1 MSKRPFFPQ
10 QGGDRKKAKLDVTIS
25 DHNFPLSQNG
35 PNKEHE
41 QDNWGDDNDDE
52 ILLLA
57 SQACEDAYNDMSSL
71 PDYSMCMQPVSTS
84 TQMFDPGPSTSKST
98 FSFKKPS
105 GIPPSAIS
113 SNFKDKC
120 NRISSPLPGMSSK
133 VPPKRTDHVNLSDDF
148 VFNDKIF
155 KGTDSDIVYKQLLQL
170 QEENAKL
177 KSENGK
183 LLEKCVTKEG
193 EASILRTQLK
203 SSQIAVDN
211 ARMEKIKAQEKVQME
226 WTEKLNAT
234 NSQIHELRTQ
244 LDFKNLEIIS
254 IKERCKML
262 ESNKVKLTQVTVPS
276 NDISSSQRM
285 NSSFSTNNASL
296 RKPKLSSSSAQTEDK
311 AHFLKLNKT
320 CRTEPSNLP
329 PILPSFPTTDQHSL
343 LEYHEKRQNHAHSAQ
358 HKCRVY
364 STFHTIPSASPSGSR
379 EVKTTVS
386 VAMIYEDLT
395 KIAAGT
401 DDGKA
406 LDNLL
411 SLFKTVLKEVQNQLE
426 LVSRKMTTA
435 FQKEMDE
442 RYIEA
447 TTKYLVVDKR
457 DLLCGRPLFKEEQ
470 AILARRV
477 TAVVAYLARTHAQLI
492 RNTDTENGI
501 LELIQKICSL
511 LDSTSCALLY
521 SGFLLSATTLISNS
535 QTDST
540 KTIEILKHMISSRPM
555 PFVSCEMLQLLRKA
569 TQDKTMLEK
578 LCPKSSAGNLR
589 LDYDQGVLLYKKD
602 SCYLQVLL
610 KQVES
615 ALKCIAQQNLTEQA
629 IHTTTQLIAVHS
641 NLDDSRNE
649 DKEKSTGCDCQLVL
663 LQVIVY
669 ALRIVA
675 VMWKTSR
682 NTKGSES
689 TSSRLLSVCT
699 LGTQVLYTRSL
710 CDVEFSSHLAQYEGH
725 LQHYADIMRSHP
737 HHEIYVLNTRSL
749 CDVEFSSHL
758 AQYEGHLQHYAD
770 VMRSYPHHEIYVS
783 HNLKQ
788 YTRSLCDVEF
798 SSHLAQYEGHLQHY
812 ADIMRS
818 HPHHEIYLSHN
829 HMQYTRSLCDVE
841 FSSHLAQYEGHL
853 QHYADVMRS
862 HPHHEIYANMLS
874 ELSGSF
880 QSSPEEG
887 GCVPALLK
895 QPWITS
901 FDNFSIAD

>member
-35 PNKEHE
+35 PNKEAD
-41 QDNWGDDNDDE
+41 QNNWGDDNDDE

-113 SNFKDKC
+113 SNLKEKC

-133 VPPKRTDHVNLSDDF
+133 VLPKRTDHVDLTDDF

-155 KGTDSDIVYKQLLQL
+155 KGTDSDMVYKQLLQL
-170 QEENAKL
+170 QEENTKL

-276 NDISSSQRM
+276 HDISSSQRI
-285 NSSFSTNNASL
+285 NSSFNTNNAL
-296 RKPKLSSSSAQTEDK
+296 VRKPKLASSTVQTEDK

-320 CRTEPSNLP
+320 CRSEPSNLT
-329 PILPSFPTTDQHSL
+329 PILPLLLSPTTNQHSL
-343 LEYHEKRQNHAHSAQ
+343 LEYNEKLQNQTNSTQ
-358 HKCRVY
+358 NKCRVY
-364 STFHTIPSASPSGSR
+364 STFHRIPSANTSGGR
-379 EVKTTVS
+379 EVKSAVNIG
-386 VAMIYEDLT
+386 MIYEDLT

-401 DDGKA
+401 DDGKGLENVSIIHLSLLGLSTFHRIPSA
-406 LDNLL
+406 NTSGGREVKSAVNIGMIYEDLTKIAAGTDDGKGLENLL
-411 SLFKTVLKEVQNQLE
+411 TLFKSVLKDVQNELE

-447 TTKYLVVDKR
+447 TTNYLVVDKR

-477 TAVVAYLARTHAQLI
+477 TAVMAFLACTNVQLL
-492 RNTDTENGI
+492 RNRDTESTQI
-501 LELIQKICSL
+501 LELLQKICNL
-511 LDSTSCALLY
+511 LDTASCALLY
-521 SGFLLSATTLISNS
+521 SGFLLSTTTLITNI
-535 QTDST
+535 QTDT
-540 KTIEILKHMISSRPM
+540 NKTIEILKHMISSRPM
-555 PFVSCEMLQLLRKA
+555 PFVSCEMLQLLRKVTLDNTLL
-569 TQDKTMLEK
+569 TQ

-615 ALKCIAQQNLTEQA
+615 SLKCIEQQNLTEQA
-629 IHTTTQLIAVHS
+629 ILATTQLIAVHS
-641 NLDDSRNE
+641 NLEDSRNDQ

-669 ALRIVA
+669 ALRILA
-675 VMWKTSR
+675 VMWKTCR
-682 NTKGSES
+682 NDNGSQ
-689 TSSRLLSVCT
+689 SSISSLVAVCN
-699 LGTQVLYTRSL
+699 LGTQVLYARSL
-710 CDVEFSSHLAQYEGH
+710 RDLEFSSHLAQREGH
-725 LQHYADIMRSHP
+725 LQHYADIMRSRP
-737 HHEIYVLNTRSL
+737 
-749 CDVEFSSHL
+749 
-758 AQYEGHLQHYAD
+758 QHD
-770 VMRSYPHHEIYVS
+770 
-783 HNLKQ
+783 
-788 YTRSLCDVEF
+788 
-798 SSHLAQYEGHLQHY
+798 
-812 ADIMRS
+812 
-818 HPHHEIYLSHN
+818 
-829 HMQYTRSLCDVE
+829 
-841 FSSHLAQYEGHL
+841 
-853 QHYADVMRS
+853 
-862 HPHHEIYANMLS
+862 IYANMLS

-880 QSSPEEG
+880 QSPEEG
-887 GCVPALLK
+887 GSVSALLQ
-895 QPWITS
+895 QPWLTS
-901 FDNFSIAD
+901 FHNFSITD